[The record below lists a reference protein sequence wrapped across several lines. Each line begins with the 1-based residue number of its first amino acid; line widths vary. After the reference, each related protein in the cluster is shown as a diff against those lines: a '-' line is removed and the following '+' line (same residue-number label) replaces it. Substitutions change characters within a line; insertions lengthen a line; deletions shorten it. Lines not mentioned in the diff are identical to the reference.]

1 MENKSIYEL
10 LEKEI
15 MDSDL
20 SDAEKN
26 KKLSKLLKARGQKI
40 NLMLVGATG
49 SGKSSTINSL
59 FNTSVA
65 KVGVGVDPETANI

>member
-26 KKLSKLLKARGQKI
+26 KKLSKLLKARG
-40 NLMLVGATG
+40 TE
-49 SGKSSTINSL
+49 
-59 FNTSVA
+59 
-65 KVGVGVDPETANI
+65 D